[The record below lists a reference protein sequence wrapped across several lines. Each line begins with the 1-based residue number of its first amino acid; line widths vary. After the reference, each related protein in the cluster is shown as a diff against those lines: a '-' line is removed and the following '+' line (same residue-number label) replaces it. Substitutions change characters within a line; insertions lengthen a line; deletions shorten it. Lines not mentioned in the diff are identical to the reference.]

1 MLEWLESPALI
12 VAFVLSAFNLW
23 DRIESRIKSAKE
35 PTKVLEGRIV
45 KLENMLATDYEARFV
60 RHESHF
66 QSDLE
71 RIEQI
76 EEGNKVTQKAL
87 LALLSHAVDGN
98 NIEQLKKAENDLTQY
113 LIDR

>member
-1 MLEWLESPALI
+1 MPEWLANPAVI
-12 VAFVLSAFNLW
+12 VAFVLSVFNLW
-23 DRIESRIKSAKE
+23 DRIDSRIKSAKE
-35 PTKVLEGRIV
+35 PTKA
-45 KLENMLATDYEARFV
+45 LENRIEALENQLVTEYKPRFAKC
-60 RHESHF
+60 EAHF
-66 QSDLE
+66 KSDLE

>member
-1 MLEWLESPALI
+1 MPDWLANLSLI
-12 VAFVLSAFNLW
+12 VAFVLSVFNLW
-23 DRIESRIKSAKE
+23 DRIDSRVKAAKA
-35 PTKVLEGRIV
+35 PTKL
-45 KLENMLATDYEARFV
+45 LENRIEALEKVLNTDYGQRF
-60 RHESHF
+60 REYDAHF
-66 QSDLE
+66 RSDLQ

-98 NIEQLKKAENDLTQY
+98 NTEQLKKAENDLTQY